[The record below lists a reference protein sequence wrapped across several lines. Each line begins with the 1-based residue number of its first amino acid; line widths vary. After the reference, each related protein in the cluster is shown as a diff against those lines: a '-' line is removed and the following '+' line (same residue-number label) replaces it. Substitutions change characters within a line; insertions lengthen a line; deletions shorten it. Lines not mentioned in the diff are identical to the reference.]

1 MSKTILVTG
10 SNGLLGQKLVQ
21 KLVGRNGLT
30 LYATDL
36 GDNLNPEQDG
46 YEYLDLDLTQ
56 ASRVEN
62 VFRRIQPDV
71 VIHGA
76 AMTHVDQC
84 ETNVEGCQK
93 INVEATA
100 TLARLCEGAQAF
112 LIFVSTDFIFDGTA
126 GPYREDDEPNPISV
140 YGHSKLNAEKIV
152 RELNSPWAIV
162 RTVLLYGYVPGL
174 SRTNIVLWVK
184 KSLEEGKTIQV
195 VNDQQRTPTLA
206 EDLAD
211 GIISVMMRE
220 RQGIFHI
227 SGAEQMRII
236 DIARTVADFWKLDE
250 SLIQETD
257 SVTIGQPA
265 NRPPITGFIILRAQ
279 TELGYK
285 PHSLR
290 AGLEVVDRQ
299 LKEAGI

>member
-21 KLVGRNGLT
+21 KLVGRNGLII
-30 LYATDL
+30 YATDL
-36 GDNLNPEQDG
+36 GDNLNPELEG

-56 ASRVEN
+56 SARVEN

-84 ETNVEGCQK
+84 ETNSEGCQK

-100 TLARLCEGAQAF
+100 TLARLCEAAKTF

-152 RELNSPWAIV
+152 KELVSPWAIV

-299 LKEAGI
+299 LKEAGV